1 MKTEIPGNRRTTD
14 SLAVSPLR
22 SSGLG
27 VGMTRAVIL
36 SESTDFLQLSW
47 DGILQGWLAN
57 HGRALEH
64 SSDLPSYLFIPA
76 LLGMLGPVKVLGPTA
91 TLLKH
96 SSWVSWH
103 TKTRRILAHETTGTL
118 EVHERTPVGISM
130 LRKQ

>member
-64 SSDLPSYLFIPA
+64 SSDLPSYLFIPV
-76 LLGMLGPVKVLGPTA
+76 LLGMLGPVKVLRPTA
-91 TLLKH
+91 TLLKQLMSLLAYEDEKD
-96 SSWVSWH
+96 SSSRDYGYARS
-103 TKTRRILAHETTGTL
+103 TRENAGRYLNAG
-118 EVHERTPVGISM
+118 
-130 LRKQ
+130 

>member
-1 MKTEIPGNRRTTD
+1 MKTEIPSNRRTTD

-76 LLGMLGPVKVLGPTA
+76 LLGMLGPVEVLRPTA
-91 TLLKH
+91 TLLKQLMGL
-96 SSWVSWH
+96 WH